1 MMGLVAFSH
10 RAKSLLTLF
19 AVRASF
25 PASSAHELTPS
36 WRYVKLE
43 VDWHDHDVLIVV
55 VHFDFVRHFP
65 VCDK

>member
-25 PASSAHELTPS
+25 PASSAHELTLS
-36 WRYVKLE
+36 WLYVKLE
-43 VDWHDHDVLIVV
+43 ADWCDHDVRIVV
-55 VHFDFVRHFP
+55 IHF
-65 VCDK
+65 